1 MRILVMENDAPLADF
16 FRQRFAQ
23 EQIAVQIVSDAK
35 EAEHHSAAQSYDAV
49 LLDVNQGGE
58 EVPGILRGIRAN
70 RPDLPVMIITSSN
83 QAEERVRGLNA
94 GADDYIVKPLSFAEL
109 IARVRAVLRRGNR
122 PTRAVLR
129 VDDLELDRV
138 GRSVRRGSH
147 FIDLS
152 PKEFAL
158 LEYLMRHQG
167 QPVTRSTIIEQVW
180 RLRSDTL
187 TNVVD
192 VYINY
197 IRSKV
202 DVGYDQTLIR
212 TVRGVGYQI
221 GGQATTAHAQ

>member
-1 MRILVMENDAPLADF
+1 MRVLVLENDAPLADF
-16 FRQRFAQ
+16 FRQRFAK
-23 EQIAVQIVSDAK
+23 EEFAVQIVADTG
-35 EAEHHSAAQSYDAV
+35 EVERQTAEQPFDAV

-58 EVPGILRGIRAN
+58 SVPSLLRTIRSN
-70 RPDLPVMIITSSN
+70 KPDLPVVIITSSN
-83 QAEERVRGLNA
+83 QSDERVRGLNA
-94 GADDYIVKPLSFAEL
+94 GADDYITKPFSFAEL
-109 IARVRAVLRRGNR
+109 IARMRAVLRRGNR

-147 FIDLS
+147 HIELS

-158 LEYLMRHQG
+158 LEYLMRHEG

-202 DVGYDQTLIR
+202 DAGYDQTLIR

-221 GGQATTAHAQ
+221 GGTGVSPQLQ

>member
-23 EQIAVQIVSDAK
+23 EQLSVQIVSDTR
-35 EAEHHSAAQSYDAV
+35 EAERQSAAQTFDAV
-49 LLDVNQGGE
+49 LLDMNHNGE
-58 EVPGILRGIRAN
+58 EVPGILRAIRAN
-70 RPDLPVMIITSSN
+70 KPDLPVMIITGSN
-83 QAEERVRGLNA
+83 QADERVRGLNA
-94 GADDYIVKPLSFAEL
+94 GADDYIAKPFSFAEL
-109 IARVRAVLRRGNR
+109 IARLRAVLRRGNR
-122 PTRAVLR
+122 PARAVLH

-138 GRSVRRGSH
+138 GRSVRRGGH
-147 FIDLS
+147 HIDLS

-202 DVGYDQTLIR
+202 DAGYDQTLIR

-221 GGQATTAHAQ
+221 GGPQASSHV

>member
-23 EQIAVQIVSDAK
+23 EQFSVQIVADAG
-35 EAEHHSAAQSYDAV
+35 EAERQSATQAYDAV

-58 EVPGILRGIRAN
+58 KVPGILRGMRAN
-70 RPDLPVMIITSSN
+70 KPDLPVIIITSSHL
-83 QAEERVRGLNA
+83 ADERVRGLNA
-94 GADDYIVKPLSFAEL
+94 GADDYIAKPFSFAEL
-109 IARVRAVLRRGNR
+109 VARIRAVLRRGNR
-122 PTRAVLR
+122 PARAVLR

-147 FIDLS
+147 YIDLS

-202 DVGYDQTLIR
+202 DVGHDQMLIR

-221 GGQATTAHAQ
+221 GEQATPAHVQ